1 MRTRL
6 GKTTEG
12 QEIELFD
19 FVRIVTR
26 ARDDAKEDPRTIRK
40 KKDLLPLHSSLNVC
54 TQPLKT
60 LVQTVTACGTC
71 RLMMRKVAKRVHV
84 RNSRCITQR
93 GERKEKLA

>member
-40 KKDLLPLHSSLNVC
+40 KRFTAL
-54 TQPLKT
+54 T
-60 LVQTVTACGTC
+60 LVA
-71 RLMMRKVAKRVHV
+71 
-84 RNSRCITQR
+84 
-93 GERKEKLA
+93 